1 MRFPDAYTIRRKV
14 GFFLKRLEIPV
25 ESLEFA
31 ASRAGDQL
39 GSRESVSRGL
49 LE

>member
-1 MRFPDAYTIRRKV
+1 MRFPDAYTIRRKA

-31 ASRAGDQL
+31 SEAADFGEFEL
-39 GSRESVSRGL
+39 
-49 LE
+49 